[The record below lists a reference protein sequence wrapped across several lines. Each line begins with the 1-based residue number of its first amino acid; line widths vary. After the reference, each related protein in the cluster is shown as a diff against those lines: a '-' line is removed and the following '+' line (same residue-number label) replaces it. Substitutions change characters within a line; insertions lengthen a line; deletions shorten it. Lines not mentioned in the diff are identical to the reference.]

1 MKEEYLWWGRFLLSH
16 LALIRLLG
24 NKIVFFFGISEMLKL
39 IKSNSQKTKDL
50 TSKEINEKKKKKSE
64 KESNM
69 NFAISAPTYFNAVRI
84 NYEKV

>member
-1 MKEEYLWWGRFLLSH
+1 
-16 LALIRLLG
+16 
-24 NKIVFFFGISEMLKL
+24 MLKL

-50 TSKEINEKKKKKSE
+50 TSKEINEKKRKSE

>member
-1 MKEEYLWWGRFLLSH
+1 
-16 LALIRLLG
+16 
-24 NKIVFFFGISEMLKL
+24 MLKIL
-39 IKSNSQKTKDL
+39 KSNSQKTKDL
-50 TSKEINEKKKKKSE
+50 TSKEINEKKKSE